1 MVVIMMYFTQEQYDR
16 MRMTEQQAKE
26 IEKLYLNNNMK
37 VLKSIIEKLVE
48 KKELLIRAKMI

>member
-1 MVVIMMYFTQEQYDR
+1 MMYFTQEQYDR

>member
-1 MVVIMMYFTQEQYDR
+1 MYFTQEQYDR

-26 IEKLYLNNNMK
+26 IEKIYLNNNMK

-48 KKELLIRAKMI
+48 KKGVID